1 MVDEQLS
8 CSSLL
13 HIRQKKFG
21 PGGPATGANV
31 DGFSVETATLA
42 LACETTSNLNEN
54 IRKKT
59 LQQMREPF
67 YPWIPSQILK
77 RKVPNLK

>member
-1 MVDEQLS
+1 
-8 CSSLL
+8 
-13 HIRQKKFG
+13 
-21 PGGPATGANV
+21 V

-42 LACETTSNLNEN
+42 LARETASNFDEN
-54 IRKKT
+54 MRKKI

-77 RKVPNLK
+77 RKVPDLTNEFGARTRKKKKPRQQQGIMSDSVRIL